1 MLVFQKDPARVELFS
16 ILTLTFLF
24 VRITYKEV
32 NSGNHTETR
41 IESSRYMSTTV
52 HRHWGRQL
60 FWYLPYQ
67 LDITSLSRNFV
78 YSCVQGFCQVHF
90 TILLQIQHENN
101 FLATSEHRQA
111 KFRRHLSICLYYCY
125 IYETNFVFRKCLEAR
140 RHLGSGRKT
149 VNRDLKIGTATAEK
163 TSLKKWI
170 RVLPILIAI
179 TPSHLLCQM

>member
-1 MLVFQKDPARVELFS
+1 MVTIPR
-16 ILTLTFLF
+16 
-24 VRITYKEV
+24 R
-32 NSGNHTETR
+32 
-41 IESSRYMSTTV
+41 ESSRYISTAV
-52 HRHWGRQL
+52 HRHWGGQL

-78 YSCVQGFCQVHF
+78 YSVQTFRGFCQVHF

-111 KFRRHLSICLYYCY
+111 KVRRLLSICLYYCY
-125 IYETNFVFRKCLEAR
+125 IYQTNFVFRKCPEAR
-140 RHLGSGRKT
+140 RHFDSGRKT
-149 VNRDLKIGTATAEK
+149 VNRDLKIRTATAEK

-170 RVLPILIAI
+170 RVLPIFIAI

>member
-1 MLVFQKDPARVELFS
+1 MVTIPR
-16 ILTLTFLF
+16 
-24 VRITYKEV
+24 R
-32 NSGNHTETR
+32 
-41 IESSRYMSTTV
+41 ESSRYISTAV
-52 HRHWGRQL
+52 HRHWGGQL

-170 RVLPILIAI
+170 RVLPIHKVEFPRTISKFRKREEISSSLVYF
-179 TPSHLLCQM
+179 LCTRWN